1 VVQPDGSRLTRTASE
16 TPVERGPAAVVD
28 ACIAGLV
35 ATRDC
40 APPEVRESIV
50 GVGISSPGPV
60 DPRAGVVVEPPNLGA
75 DFHDVPLADDV
86 ERALGVP
93 TFLDRD
99 TNVAALGE
107 AAFGAGRGQPDFI
120 YMTVSTGVGGSI
132 VTDGRL
138 FHGPDGMAGE
148 LGHVPVALDGP
159 SCGCGGRGHL
169 EAIASGTALA
179 REARQAVEAGTSPFL
194 AERAQAV
201 GRDELSARDV
211 AAGED
216 AGDETCEALMGRA
229 RRAIATACV
238 GFVNAFNPHL
248 IIIGGAIA
256 QAQGERLLGLAR
268 DTVAREGF
276 SRLAASVAIVAPQL
290 GPDVSL
296 AGAHPLVS
304 SRLGDP
310 AWRRGGQAQSTLA
323 APATDMFVHTP
334 GSGRA

>member
-1 VVQPDGSRLTRTASE
+1 VVQPDGSRLTRTATE
-16 TPVERGPAAVVD
+16 TPIEQGPAAVVD

-35 ATRDC
+35 ATRDN
-40 APPEVRESIV
+40 APPEVRDSIA

-60 DPRAGVVVEPPNLGA
+60 DPRAGVVVEPPNLGPE
-75 DFHDVPLADDV
+75 FHDVPLADDV
-86 ERALGVP
+86 ERALGLP

-107 AAFGAGRGQPDFI
+107 AAFGAARGRSDFI
-120 YMTVSTGVGGSI
+120 YVTVSTGVGGSI

-148 LGHVPVALDGP
+148 LGHVPVELEGP
-159 SCGCGGRGHL
+159 PCGCGGRGHL

-179 REARQAVEAGTSPFL
+179 REARLAVATGTSPFL
-194 AERAQAV
+194 AARAREI
-201 GRDELSARDV
+201 GTDELSARDV

-216 AGDETCEALMGRA
+216 AGDPTCCALMQRA

-238 GFVNAFNPHL
+238 GFVNAFNPHR

-256 QAQGERLLGLAR
+256 EAQGERLLELVR

-276 SRLAASVAIVAPQL
+276 SRLAAGVEIVPPEL

-310 AWRRGGQAQSTLA
+310 VWRRGRQAQPTLA
-323 APATDMFVHTP
+323 APATDMSVHTP
-334 GSGRA
+334 GYGRA